1 MPGGVYGSFF
11 AGNCRVRKARLYMGC
26 GRFSLLEF
34 VT

>member
-1 MPGGVYGSFF
+1 MPVRVCGSFF
-11 AGNCRVRKARLYMGC
+11 AGNFQVRKARLYMGC